1 MAKIW
6 MTCGFA
12 AIALFGVSRSVCAQT
27 EGGADPAASY
37 RLAVPVDEVVLTFHA
52 TDAHGLPV
60 NDLKADEL
68 TLLDNGRPAKR
79 IVDFRSSGDR
89 AIRAGL
95 IVDTSESMMKHLGG
109 DRAIAIQYAQRL
121 LRQQTDQAFVMEFE
135 RVTRILQPWSSD
147 PKLLT
152 AGVRAITLG
161 GGRPYSGTAIFDTVY
176 RACRYQFGA
185 IDSAANGNFI
195 LLFSDGE
202 ENASA
207 MSLKDAVDMCQRSN
221 TSIYAFRAD
230 DASGAGSTGPETLA
244 ALTKQTGGR
253 VFHDDGTEDEIYRD
267 LSTIEEDLRSE
278 YRLVY
283 RPAEFKHDGAFHNVV
298 LEVPDRVSRVAIRSG
313 YYAPVH

>member
-1 MAKIW
+1 
-6 MTCGFA
+6 MTYGFA
-12 AIALFGVSRSVCAQT
+12 AIALLGVSRVVCAQSDS
-27 EGGADPAASY
+27 GGDGVASY

-60 NDLKADEL
+60 NDLKVEEL
-68 TLLDNGRPAKR
+68 TLLDNGRPAKK

-121 LRQQTDQAFVMEFE
+121 MSQQTDEAFVMEFD
-135 RVTRILQPWSSD
+135 RVTRILQPWSND

-161 GGRPYSGTAIFDTVY
+161 GGRTYSGTAIFDTIY
-176 RACRYQFGA
+176 RACRYQFGV
-185 IDSAANGNFI
+185 SNAAASSNFI

-202 ENASA
+202 ENASS
-207 MSLKDAVDMCQRSN
+207 MSLKDAVDMCQRTN

-230 DASGAGSTGPETLA
+230 SAAGAGSTGPETLA

-253 VFHDDGTEDEIYRD
+253 VFHDDGTEDEIFQVLR
-267 LSTIEEDLRSE
+267 TIEENLRSE

-283 RPAEFKHDGAFHNVV
+283 QPAEVKHDGSFHTVV
-298 LEVPDRVSRVAIRSG
+298 LEVPDRVRRVATRSG
-313 YYAPVH
+313 YYAPMR

>member
-1 MAKIW
+1 MAYS
-6 MTCGFA
+6 FA
-12 AIALFGVSRSVCAQT
+12 AIALLGVSRGVYAQ
-27 EGGADPAASY
+27 ADGDADAATSY

-60 NDLKADEL
+60 NDLKAEEL
-68 TLLDNGRPAKR
+68 TLLDNGKPAKK
-79 IVDFRSSGDR
+79 IVEFRSSGNR

-95 IVDTSESMMKHLGG
+95 IVDTSESMMKHLGS
-109 DRAIAIQYAQRL
+109 DRGIAIQYAERL

-152 AGVRAITLG
+152 AGVGAIALG
-161 GGRPYSGTAIFDTVY
+161 GGRPYSGTAIFDTLY

-185 IDSAANGNFI
+185 IDSAASGNFI

-202 ENASA
+202 ENASS

-230 DASGAGSTGPETLA
+230 HAEGAGSTGPETLA
-244 ALTKQTGGR
+244 ELTQQTGGR
-253 VFHDDGTEDEIYRD
+253 VFHDDGTEDEIYQD
-267 LSTIEEDLRSE
+267 LRTIEEDLRSE

-283 RPAEFKHDGAFHNVV
+283 RPAAFKHDGAFHSIV

-313 YYAPVH
+313 YYAPVR